1 MPPLQDDDA
10 TLTEGVSDDATLTEG
25 VSDDAET
32 PPRAKSQ
39 RELAMDMIDAANMR
53 RLEEETGVS
62 LTEVTPET
70 VPAAR
75 AQIEAHLSDDVIT
88 DFEGKKVVIKVD
100 GATQEIPL
108 ADVIREHQKGRAA
121 DRRLEEATALLQ
133 AAKLQAQQAPAPAAP
148 PVSEPVTTPGP
159 VEERIRQATAS
170 LYEGDTDT
178 FVKVMSEIVAAPRG
192 EESPAQV
199 LSVEDVADEVQ
210 QRLAVDTAFAT
221 IQRDYPDVIA
231 DPDIELL
238 TTIKVNQ
245 RVASGMPRDQAMLEG
260 AKEVYSLL
268 GKEMPGRP
276 ARGAGESRDEK
287 LARKNTMDKIPVA
300 TVAAGTSVEDEAG
313 EKDPSQLI
321 REMSRRRMGQTMA
334 A

>member
-1 MPPLQDDDA
+1 MPPLQEADA
-10 TLTEGVSDDATLTEG
+10 TLTEGVSDDAG
-25 VSDDAET
+25 T

-39 RELAMDMIDAANMR
+39 RELAMDMIDAANLK
-53 RLEEETGVS
+53 RLEEETGVN

-70 VPAAR
+70 VPEAR

-148 PVSEPVTTPGP
+148 PVPEPVIDPGP
-159 VEERIRQATAS
+159 VEERIRQATVS

-178 FVKVMSEIVAAPRG
+178 FVKVMSEIVAHRS
-192 EESPAQV
+192 EEATPAQV

-245 RVASGMPRDQAMLEG
+245 RVAGGMPRDQAMLEG
-260 AKEVYSLL
+260 AKEVYTLL

>member
-1 MPPLQDDDA
+1 MPPLQEADA
-10 TLTEGVSDDATLTEG
+10 TLTEGVSDDAG
-25 VSDDAET
+25 T

-39 RELAMDMIDAANMR
+39 RELAMDMIDAANLK
-53 RLEEETGVS
+53 RLEEETGVN

-70 VPAAR
+70 VPEAR

-148 PVSEPVTTPGP
+148 PVPEPVIDPGP

-178 FVKVMSEIVAAPRG
+178 FVKVMSEIVAHRS
-192 EESPAQV
+192 EEATPAQV
-199 LSVEDVADEVQ
+199 LSVEDVAGEVQ

-245 RVASGMPRDQAMLEG
+245 RVAGGMPRDQAMLEG
-260 AKEVYSLL
+260 AKEVYTLL

>member
-10 TLTEGVSDDATLTEG
+10 TLTEGVSDDAG
-25 VSDDAET
+25 T

-39 RELAMDMIDAANMR
+39 RELAMDMIDAANLR

-192 EESPAQV
+192 EESPATA

-245 RVASGMPRDQAMLEG
+245 RVASGMPRDQAMIEG
-260 AKEVYSLL
+260 AKEVYTLL

>member
-1 MPPLQDDDA
+1 MPPLQEADA
-10 TLTEGVSDDATLTEG
+10 TLTEGVSDDAG
-25 VSDDAET
+25 T

-39 RELAMDMIDAANMR
+39 RELAMDMIDAANLK
-53 RLEEETGVS
+53 RLEEETGVN

-70 VPAAR
+70 VPEAR

-148 PVSEPVTTPGP
+148 PVPEPVIDPGP

-178 FVKVMSEIVAAPRG
+178 FVKVMSEIVAHRS
-192 EESPAQV
+192 EEATPAQV

-245 RVASGMPRDQAMLEG
+245 RVAGGMPRDQAMLEG
-260 AKEVYSLL
+260 AKEVYTLL

-321 REMSRRRMGQTMA
+321 REMSRRRMGQTMSA
-334 A
+334 

>member
-1 MPPLQDDDA
+1 M
-10 TLTEGVSDDATLTEG
+10 
-25 VSDDAET
+25 
-32 PPRAKSQ
+32 
-39 RELAMDMIDAANMR
+39 
-53 RLEEETGVS
+53 
-62 LTEVTPET
+62 
-70 VPAAR
+70 
-75 AQIEAHLSDDVIT
+75 
-88 DFEGKKVVIKVD
+88 
-100 GATQEIPL
+100 
-108 ADVIREHQKGRAA
+108 
-121 DRRLEEATALLQ
+121 
-133 AAKLQAQQAPAPAAP
+133 
-148 PVSEPVTTPGP
+148 TTPGP

-192 EESPAQV
+192 EESPATA

-238 TTIKVNQ
+238 TTLKVNQ

-260 AKEVYSLL
+260 AKEVYTLL

>member
-10 TLTEGVSDDATLTEG
+10 TLTEGVSDDAG
-25 VSDDAET
+25 T

-39 RELAMDMIDAANMR
+39 RELAMDMIDAANLR
-53 RLEEETGVS
+53 RMEEETGVS

>member
-1 MPPLQDDDA
+1 MPPLQEADA
-10 TLTEGVSDDATLTEG
+10 TLTEGVSDDAG
-25 VSDDAET
+25 T

-39 RELAMDMIDAANMR
+39 RELAMDMIDAANLR
-53 RLEEETGVS
+53 RLEEETGVK

-70 VPAAR
+70 VPEAR

-148 PVSEPVTTPGP
+148 PVPEPVIDPGP

-192 EESPAQV
+192 EEGPATA

-245 RVASGMPRDQAMLEG
+245 RVAGGMPRDQAMIEG
-260 AKEVYSLL
+260 AKEVYTLL
-268 GKEMPGRP
+268 GKETPGRP

-313 EKDPSQLI
+313 ETDPSQLI

>member
-1 MPPLQDDDA
+1 MPPLQD
-10 TLTEGVSDDATLTEG
+10 DDATLTEG

-39 RELAMDMIDAANMR
+39 RELAMDMIDAANLR

-75 AQIEAHLSDDVIT
+75 AQIEAHLSDDAIT

>member
-1 MPPLQDDDA
+1 MPPLQEADA
-10 TLTEGVSDDATLTEG
+10 TLTEGVSDDAGT
-25 VSDDAET
+25 S
-32 PPRAKSQ
+32 PRAKSQ
-39 RELAMDMIDAANMR
+39 RELAMDMIDAANLK
-53 RLEEETGVS
+53 RLEEETGVN

-70 VPAAR
+70 VPEAR

-133 AAKLQAQQAPAPAAP
+133 VAKLQAQQAPAPAAP
-148 PVSEPVTTPGP
+148 PVPEPVIDPGP

-178 FVKVMSEIVAAPRG
+178 FVKVMSEIVAHRS
-192 EESPAQV
+192 EEATPAQV

-245 RVASGMPRDQAMLEG
+245 RVAGGMPRDQAMLEG
-260 AKEVYSLL
+260 AKEVYTLL

>member
-10 TLTEGVSDDATLTEG
+10 TLTEGVSDDAG
-25 VSDDAET
+25 T

>member
-1 MPPLQDDDA
+1 MPLLQDADA
-10 TLTEGVSDDATLTEG
+10 TLPEGVSDDAG
-25 VSDDAET
+25 T

-39 RELAMDMIDAANMR
+39 RELAMDAIDAANVR

-170 LYEGDTDT
+170 LYEGDTDN

-192 EESPAQV
+192 EESPATA

-245 RVASGMPRDQAMLEG
+245 RVAGGMPRDQAMIEG
-260 AKEVYSLL
+260 AKEVYTLL

-313 EKDPSQLI
+313 ENDPSQLI

>member
-1 MPPLQDDDA
+1 MPPLQEADA
-10 TLTEGVSDDATLTEG
+10 TLTEGVSDDAG
-25 VSDDAET
+25 T

-39 RELAMDMIDAANMR
+39 RELAMDMIDAANLR
-53 RLEEETGVS
+53 RLEEETGVK

-70 VPAAR
+70 VPEAR

-148 PVSEPVTTPGP
+148 PVPEPVIDPGP

-178 FVKVMSEIVAAPRG
+178 FVKVMSEIVAHRS
-192 EESPAQV
+192 EEATPAQV

-245 RVASGMPRDQAMLEG
+245 RVAGGMPRDQAMLEG
-260 AKEVYSLL
+260 AKEVYTLL

-276 ARGAGESRDEK
+276 ARGAGESKDEK
-287 LARKNTMDKIPVA
+287 LARKNAMDKIPVA

>member
-10 TLTEGVSDDATLTEG
+10 TLTEGVSDDAG
-25 VSDDAET
+25 T

-39 RELAMDMIDAANMR
+39 RELAMDMIDAANLR

>member
-1 MPPLQDDDA
+1 MPPLQEADA
-10 TLTEGVSDDATLTEG
+10 TLTEGVSDDAG
-25 VSDDAET
+25 T

-39 RELAMDMIDAANMR
+39 RELAMDMIDAANLK
-53 RLEEETGVS
+53 RLEEETGVN

-70 VPAAR
+70 VPEAR

-148 PVSEPVTTPGP
+148 PVPEPVIDPGP
-159 VEERIRQATAS
+159 VEERIRQATVS

-178 FVKVMSEIVAAPRG
+178 FVKVMSEIVAHRS
-192 EESPAQV
+192 EEATPAQV
-199 LSVEDVADEVQ
+199 LSVEDLADEVQ

-245 RVASGMPRDQAMLEG
+245 RVAGGMPRDQAMLEG
-260 AKEVYSLL
+260 AKEVYTLL